1 MWEERGNV
9 DKEWKILTA
18 GLRKEGL
25 WYLSVRTSPYW
36 NAERKKKEKREQSIK
51 QICDIKKG
59 YIHMMRIQEK
69 GEGTERN
76 MWRKNSWEFFKVN
89 NKHQTADPG
98 NSDNTKHSK
107 YQNIYTSANH
117 TQLRR
122 TRDKVSVERGQR
134 GENLISTVK
143 TRESQQ
149 TSP

>member
-1 MWEERGNV
+1 MWTTNEKYWRQGWGKRDSE
-9 DKEWKILTA
+9 
-18 GLRKEGL
+18 
-25 WYLSVRTSPYW
+25 YLSVRTSPYW

-51 QICDIKKG
+51 QVCDIKKG

-98 NSDNTKHSK
+98 NSENTKHSK

-117 TQLRR
+117 TQLQR
-122 TRDKVSVERGQR
+122 TRDKGSVERGQR

-143 TRESQQ
+143 TRESQR